1 MNFENRREE
10 VTEEVTEKAI
20 AVVPKGAWQKG
31 MASPNPKGRPR
42 RDQSILDKIRGKLG
56 RNCPYTDMICD
67 RVKDKKMTWLE
78 ALAEADMIASPRD
91 TTARK
96 NLLDRLMGKA
106 PDNIELSGVG
116 GAPIEFTVVYDR

>member
-1 MNFENRREE
+1 MSEE
-10 VTEEVTEKAI
+10 L
-20 AVVPKGAWQKG
+20 AVVEKGAWQKG
-31 MASPNPKGRPR
+31 MKSPNPHGRPR
-42 RDQSILDKIRGKLG
+42 RDKGILDKIRAKLG
-56 RNCPYTDMICD
+56 KNCPYTDMICEGL
-67 RVKDKKMTWLE
+67 KDKKMTWME
-78 ALAEADMIASPRD
+78 ALAEADMIASLKD